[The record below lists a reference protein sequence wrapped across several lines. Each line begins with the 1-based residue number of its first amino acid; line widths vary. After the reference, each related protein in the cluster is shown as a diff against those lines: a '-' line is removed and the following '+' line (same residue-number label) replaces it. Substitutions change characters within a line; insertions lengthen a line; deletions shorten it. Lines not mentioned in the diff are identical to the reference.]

1 MSESQ
6 TSSDITLEDLDM
18 AIRIIET
25 FINRF
30 EKAKRILRRLG
41 REVGSSSR
49 VQDMIMEMAIAQT
62 LGKKPSEEAEEE
74 TELSPEEI
82 EMFRKRAREL
92 ARKVQQVK

>member
-30 EKAKRILRRLG
+30 EKAKRLLRRLG
-41 REVGSSSR
+41 REVGGSSR

-62 LGKKPSEEAEEE
+62 LGKKPETAEEEE

>member
-6 TSSDITLEDLDM
+6 MNSDITLEDLDM
-18 AIRIIET
+18 ALRIIET

-30 EKAKRILRRLG
+30 EKAKRLMRRLG
-41 REVGSSSR
+41 REVGGSSR

-62 LGKKPSEEAEEE
+62 LGKKPETVEEEE

-92 ARKVQQVK
+92 AKKVQQVK